1 MTTHSDSLIVYGAY
15 PYHTDLIWSMESIKW
30 WGHGDLNAGLKTP
43 SLEGWTKLP
52 YGPSIQSCVAYK
64 HVIPIYH
71 F

>member
-1 MTTHSDSLIVYGAY
+1 MR
-15 PYHTDLIWSMESIKW
+15 W

-52 YGPSIQSCVAYK
+52 YGPKVKGFVAYK
-64 HVIPIYH
+64 YAIHIYH